1 METRLHVVSEVGLC
15 EVEAVELVAAPAF
28 GWEQQSYTAGLA
40 SWAALAGWAC
50 TVGLTLGLGLHGRC
64 PSLADPYK
72 GRVAGGRSSSC
83 R

>member
-50 TVGLTLGLGLHGRC
+50 TVGLTLGLGLHGRW